1 MKVIVCGPV
10 AYGNIQRIKELQNFL
25 RQNGFKVVDQ
35 FQQGMDYSDVKDF
48 RDKRELAVSIVK
60 NDLYNIKNCDVI
72 IAICDQPSFG
82 TAVEIYYAKKLG
94 KKIVVFSE
102 KSVASPWP
110 IAFSDYIVKSR
121 EELVKVLSKI
131 I

>member
-10 AYGNIQRIKELQNFL
+10 AYGNIQRIKELQSFL
-25 RQNGFKVVDQ
+25 RQNGFKVVDH
-35 FQQGMDYSDVKDF
+35 FQRGMDYSDVKDF

-60 NDLYNIKNCDVI
+60 NDLYNIKNCDVMV
-72 IAICDQPSFG
+72 AICDQPSFG

-110 IAFSDYIVKSR
+110 IAFSDYIVKSS
-121 EELVKVLSKI
+121 EELVKVLSEI